1 MFKPIID
8 VLKYIKIFELYLGV
22 RVYFIFALSII
33 ASFFEGI
40 GILMLLPLLQ
50 SLDNNSGNIEQGGV
64 INDFLYSLIS
74 FLGFD
79 ESILSIL
86 IIIAS
91 AFLIKGLITFFALG
105 VRAFL
110 IGQLLKEIK
119 VKLFDLYS
127 KMSYKYFSSKNSGD
141 FINLINEQPTQSLEA
156 FKQLTILGS
165 QLINTI
171 VLMSLAFIIT
181 FSFGIMALLLGVVLL
196 VLFLKMNSFVQNLS
210 RIAAKENGILTKW
223 LIQALHGYK
232 YLTSTSQINL
242 LKKRINSS
250 ISVLIGTQI
259 KSGIAGAFTQSVRE
273 PIAVMFIVVIIYFQ
287 IFIFGLRLEPILVSI
302 ALFYRALNSTLAV
315 QSAFQ
320 GTFQYIGSM
329 ELVHNEFINQQK
341 NKSNDGNESIIKFSK
356 KIRFDDVSFKYDNS
370 NTNALQNISFSIE
383 NKSTI
388 AIVGESGSGKTS
400 LADLI
405 TLLNSGY
412 TGNIFIDGLDA
423 KKIKKST
430 WRNQIGY
437 VSQDTLIFDD
447 TISNN
452 ISMWGGDMSKD
463 LKLRTRIENAAK
475 KANILDFINSLPD
488 GFNTKVGDRGVL
500 LSGGQKQRI
509 FIARELFRQPKILI
523 LDEATSS
530 LDSESEKSIQESI
543 ESLKGEI
550 TVVIIAHRLSTIKNV
565 DKIYLLENGKIV
577 ESGKYSELKNNINSK
592 FSKLVNLQIL

>member
-74 FLGFD
+74 FLGFE

>member
-1 MFKPIID
+1 
-8 VLKYIKIFELYLGV
+8 
-22 RVYFIFALSII
+22 
-33 ASFFEGI
+33 
-40 GILMLLPLLQ
+40 
-50 SLDNNSGNIEQGGV
+50 
-64 INDFLYSLIS
+64 
-74 FLGFD
+74 
-79 ESILSIL
+79 
-86 IIIAS
+86 
-91 AFLIKGLITFFALG
+91 
-105 VRAFL
+105 
-110 IGQLLKEIK
+110 
-119 VKLFDLYS
+119 
-127 KMSYKYFSSKNSGD
+127 
-141 FINLINEQPTQSLEA
+141 
-156 FKQLTILGS
+156 
-165 QLINTI
+165 
-171 VLMSLAFIIT
+171 
-181 FSFGIMALLLGVVLL
+181 
-196 VLFLKMNSFVQNLS
+196 
-210 RIAAKENGILTKW
+210 
-223 LIQALHGYK
+223 
-232 YLTSTSQINL
+232 
-242 LKKRINSS
+242 
-250 ISVLIGTQI
+250 
-259 KSGIAGAFTQSVRE
+259 
-273 PIAVMFIVVIIYFQ
+273 MFIVVIIYFQ

>member
-1 MFKPIID
+1 
-8 VLKYIKIFELYLGV
+8 
-22 RVYFIFALSII
+22 
-33 ASFFEGI
+33 
-40 GILMLLPLLQ
+40 MLLPLLQ

-74 FLGFD
+74 FLGFE